1 VVLLA
6 GAGLLIRTFMN
17 VASTSGGFRREGV
30 LTAEITLSA
39 DRYKTND
46 SVRNFYEQALAR
58 VRALPGV
65 ESADISTTLPLMGW
79 VAGVV
84 FRLEGQANDSE
95 HRSNANLQAIS
106 DSYFK
111 TMGIPIVRGRA
122 FGAVDTATSTRVAII
137 DQHLA
142 NRLFNDTDP
151 IGKRII
157 RSGDPVLQ
165 VPDSVVQVV
174 GVAADVKDEDLDAPA
189 ADDIYFPYKQSPIRW
204 EYLEV
209 RSGSDSAALLP
220 SIRNAIASVDPDQ
233 PIEDVATMQ
242 QRLDESLGPRRFS
255 MTLLVAFSA
264 IALVLAAIGL
274 YGVVSYAV
282 AQRTREFGLRVALG
296 ASPEQVTKL
305 VLRRGLFLAGVGAAI
320 GVVLALAAS
329 RVMKAMLF
337 GVSTADPLAF
347 AAAVT
352 VLISVA
358 LLAIYIPARRAT
370 KVDPMV
376 ALRYE

>member
-1 VVLLA
+1 
-6 GAGLLIRTFMN
+6 
-17 VASTSGGFRREGV
+17 
-30 LTAEITLSA
+30 
-39 DRYKTND
+39 
-46 SVRNFYEQALAR
+46 
-58 VRALPGV
+58 
-65 ESADISTTLPLMGW
+65 
-79 VAGVV
+79 
-84 FRLEGQANDSE
+84 
-95 HRSNANLQAIS
+95 
-106 DSYFK
+106 
-111 TMGIPIVRGRA
+111 
-122 FGAVDTATSTRVAII
+122 
-137 DQHLA
+137 
-142 NRLFNDTDP
+142 
-151 IGKRII
+151 
-157 RSGDPVLQ
+157 
-165 VPDSVVQVV
+165 
-174 GVAADVKDEDLDAPA
+174 
-189 ADDIYFPYKQSPIRW
+189 
-204 EYLEV
+204 
-209 RSGSDSAALLP
+209 
-220 SIRNAIASVDPDQ
+220 
-233 PIEDVATMQ
+233 MQ